1 MKKYAIEVCVET
13 AYLEQ
18 ESSPDENQ
26 FVFAYTISI
35 HNAGSVAAQLLSRH
49 WIITNADNKVYQVQ
63 GEGVIGE
70 QPYLEPGQ
78 TYQYTSGAMIDTP
91 VGTMQGSYH
100 MVAADGALFEAEIS
114 PFILAMP
121 NKLH

>member
-1 MKKYAIEVCVET
+1 MKKYAIEVRVET

-49 WIITNADNKVYQVQ
+49 WIITNANNKVYQVQ
-63 GEGVIGE
+63 GEGVVGE
-70 QPYLEPGQ
+70 QPHLAPGQ

-100 MVAADGALFEAEIS
+100 MIAADGTLFEAEIS
-114 PFILAMP
+114 PFVLAMP